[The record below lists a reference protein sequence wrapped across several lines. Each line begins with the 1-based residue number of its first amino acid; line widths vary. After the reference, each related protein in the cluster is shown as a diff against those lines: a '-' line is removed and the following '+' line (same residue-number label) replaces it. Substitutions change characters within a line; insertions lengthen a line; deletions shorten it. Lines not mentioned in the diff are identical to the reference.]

1 MVCFFTQVAKD
12 MYDAKDADFAMRVM
26 KSSIVRA
33 QICIDFVEKAGKA
46 FTYLES
52 WHNSFASMFTIGT
65 LCFFMIFPQFI
76 IPATLLGIITKC
88 VMTYPS
94 SFDKQVRRV
103 NDLSARTGLVQ
114 STRLLATLTLTTR
127 TLLSAV

>member
-1 MVCFFTQVAKD
+1 
-12 MYDAKDADFAMRVM
+12 MYDAKDAEFAMRVM

-33 QICIDFVEKAGKA
+33 QICIDFMEKAGKA
-46 FTYLES
+46 FAYLES
-52 WHNSFASMFTIGT
+52 WQNSFASMFAIGT
-65 LCFFMIFPQFI
+65 VCFFMIFPQFI
-76 IPATLLGIITKC
+76 IPATLLCIITKC

-103 NDLSARTGLVQ
+103 YDGLLELVAIQ
-114 STRLLATLTLTTR
+114 STCLVLTY